1 MDKGGGTPGG
11 PGPGSPFS
19 FPGSA
24 VPRCSLLPFTAGMD
38 SGPRARMSLLMTEER
53 EAQSPDESASE
64 IAELMMPGDV
74 NNLGHVFGGVVLSMV
89 DRAAA
94 VTAMRHS
101 RQPCVTVSINQVDFK
116 EPIYTGEFL
125 TCSARVNY
133 VGRTSMEIGVR
144 VVAEHPITGRR
155 RNTNDCFLTF
165 VAIDENSRPAPV
177 PGLKLVTDE
186 DKERFEDG
194 KRRRENREALE
205 RELGG

>member
-1 MDKGGGTPGG
+1 MSDQM
-11 PGPGSPFS
+11 SE
-19 FPGSA
+19 
-24 VPRCSLLPFTAGMD
+24 
-38 SGPRARMSLLMTEER
+38 SGDAR
-53 EAQSPDESASE
+53 SPDESASE

-94 VTAMRHS
+94 VTAMRHA

-116 EPIYTGEFL
+116 EPIYTGEFV

-177 PGLKLVTDE
+177 PGLELTTDE
-186 DKERFEDG
+186 DKERFEEG
-194 KRRRENREALE
+194 RRRRENREALD
-205 RELGG
+205 RELGSG

>member
-1 MDKGGGTPGG
+1 MSDQMSESRDAR
-11 PGPGSPFS
+11 SP
-19 FPGSA
+19 A
-24 VPRCSLLPFTAGMD
+24 
-38 SGPRARMSLLMTEER
+38 
-53 EAQSPDESASE
+53 ESASE

-94 VTAMRHS
+94 VTAMRHA

-116 EPIYTGEFL
+116 EPIYTGEFV

-155 RNTNDCFLTF
+155 GNTNDCFLTF
-165 VAIDENSRPAPV
+165 VAIDENSRPTLV
-177 PGLKLVTDE
+177 PGLELTTDE
-186 DKERFEDG
+186 DKERFEEG
-194 KRRRENREALE
+194 RRRRENREALE
-205 RELGG
+205 RELGSG

>member
-1 MDKGGGTPGG
+1 MRGTTLVRWVVKDKGDGTPGG
-11 PGPGSPFS
+11 PGAGSPFS

-24 VPRCSLLPFTAGMD
+24 VQRRSLLPFTAGMD

-165 VAIDENSRPAPV
+165 VAIDENSARHRCRV
-177 PGLKLVTDE
+177 
-186 DKERFEDG
+186 
-194 KRRRENREALE
+194 
-205 RELGG
+205 

>member
-1 MDKGGGTPGG
+1 M
-11 PGPGSPFS
+11 SE
-19 FPGSA
+19 
-24 VPRCSLLPFTAGMD
+24 
-38 SGPRARMSLLMTEER
+38 SGDVR
-53 EAQSPDESASE
+53 SPDESASV
-64 IAELMMPGDV
+64 ISELMMPGDV
-74 NNLGHVFGGVVLSMV
+74 NNLGQVFGGVVLSMV

-94 VTAMRHS
+94 VTAMRHA
-101 RQPCVTVSINQVDFK
+101 RQPCVTVSIDQVDFK

-165 VAIDENSRPAPV
+165 VAIDENGRPAPV

-194 KRRRENREALE
+194 ERRRASREALE
-205 RELGG
+205 RELASE